1 MDAMDC
7 HWYSEFMLKRWRM
20 PNGRV
25 TYYDIDLGRL
35 REWKT
40 GKLFSLPDINTPEV
54 ECELNRLESVVARRF
69 DVLVEG
75 TRDERIAVLE
85 DAEIARALSLLF
97 VLQIQRT
104 HEARSGPEEGF
115 SLGETFGKGPEF
127 LDGLVT
133 LFERQNQMGVAP
145 VPKTH
150 RLFLP
155 DTGFFLFPLPDPRVG
170 VALAFGMPLAPST
183 LLVAIPR
190 PLRVNW
196 KEDGPWVSGLSI
208 GRAVDMKRIV
218 VPPDYLDAMTRDEF
232 VALINELRARAD
244 EVFNDVA
251 RARELAGEMYRIA
264 DVEPPRMR

>member
-1 MDAMDC
+1 MDC

-25 TYYDIDLGRL
+25 TYYDIELGRL

-40 GKLFSLPDINTPEV
+40 GKLFTLPDINTPEV
-54 ECELNRLESVVARRF
+54 EGELNRLESVVARCF

-75 TRDERIAVLE
+75 TQDERIAVLE
-85 DAEIARALSLLF
+85 DAEIARALSLLL
-97 VLQIQRT
+97 VLQFQRT
-104 HEARSGPEEGF
+104 LEAKSGPEDGF
-115 SLGETFGKGPEF
+115 SLGETLGKGSEF
-127 LDGLVT
+127 LNGLVT
-133 LFERQNQMGVAP
+133 VFERKNQMGVAP

-170 VALAFGMPLAPST
+170 VALAFGMPLAPTT

-196 KEDGPWVSGLSI
+196 KEAGPWVSGLSI
-208 GRAVDMKRIV
+208 GRAVNMKRIV
-218 VPPDYLDAMTRDEF
+218 IPPEYLDAIHRDQ
-232 VALINELRARAD
+232 LIAMINDNRARAD
-244 EVFNDVA
+244 KLFNDVA
-251 RARELAGEMYRIA
+251 KVRELAGEMYRIA
-264 DVEPPRMR
+264 GLPPPTGR